1 MKQYIPLAVL
11 TLLSS
16 GCSEHLRPEMSSVS
30 DSLNQAMAQN
40 VATPVIIPEAAR
52 PEPGSLWQPGSRQF
66 FKDSR
71 AHRVGD
77 MVTIIVSET
86 AEATVEAATEISREY
101 DGTSQVG
108 NLANLEGLLKKRH
121 ILDPVATAGN
131 LLSGSSQREFTGEGD
146 TDRKDTITATIAA
159 IVTQVLPNGYLVVQG
174 KREVVVNYEM
184 QELQI
189 QGIVRPEDI
198 GSDNT
203 VSSSQVA
210 EARVFYAGRGIV
222 DESQTPQYG
231 VRFMDRVLPF

>member
-1 MKQYIPLAVL
+1 
-11 TLLSS
+11 
-16 GCSEHLRPEMSSVS
+16 MSSVS

-40 VATPVIIPEAAR
+40 NIATPVIIPEAAR
-52 PEPGSLWQPGSRQF
+52 PAPGSLWQPGSRQF

-77 MVTIIVSET
+77 MVTIVVNET
-86 AEATVEAATEISREY
+86 AEATSEAATETTREY

-108 NLANLEGLLKKRH
+108 NLANLEGILKKRH

-131 LLSGSSQREFTGEGD
+131 LLSGDSQREFTGEGE
-146 TDRKDTITATIAA
+146 TDRKDTITATISA

-174 KREVVVNYEM
+174 KREVVVNYEL

-198 GSDNT
+198 GADNT